1 MLSRPAQ
8 QADNRRPRPD
18 NRTRPRPL
26 DPTALV
32 SRLTERDRWILRM
45 LYEHRVLTT
54 NQLTDLAFPTQP
66 IALRRLNLL
75 HRYGVLERFRP
86 WRARGSAPMHWV
98 LAPAGAGVLAAE
110 AGITVRELGYQ
121 YQRALAIGHSLH
133 LTHTLGVVEWFTAL
147 IAHPALD
154 QRGDPAQ
161 VLGWWSQTRC
171 ERLWGD
177 LARPDAWGRYRHAE
191 AVLDFYLEYDLE
203 STTALSRV
211 AAKLTGYAE
220 LARTTGV
227 VAPVLLWVPSSA
239 RETKAR
245 AALRRTW
252 ERLPDPEAVPVATA
266 AAELLAPTHEASPAD
281 QVWLPLEFDTDRRSH
296 LHQLATMWP
305 RRTPPAAD
313 SELDPGWVSQSGV
326 VALPPPAPRPP
337 TYESW

>member
-1 MLSRPAQ
+1 MRCPAGGAERAGDGRCVDLRSRFREPGGGF
-8 QADNRRPRPD
+8 RRCGRAC
-18 NRTRPRPL
+18 L
-26 DPTALV
+26 
-32 SRLTERDRWILRM
+32 
-45 LYEHRVLTT
+45 EH
-54 NQLTDLAFPTQP
+54 
-66 IALRRLNLL
+66 
-75 HRYGVLERFRP
+75 RFRP